1 MTLWGGR
8 FTQKMDQKAWD
19 LNASISFDYRM
30 AKQDTQASIAWA
42 SALEK
47 IGILTKSESGSIQSG
62 LKQIQQEFLSQKFSS
77 QPEDED
83 IHTAVERRLF
93 EIIGPVAGKLHT
105 GRSRNDQVATDFRL
119 WMMENIND
127 LLKAI
132 NDLQRHFL
140 QRAEQDFGI
149 IMPSYT
155 HLQRAQP
162 ILLSHWWLSFFWPL
176 ERDLR
181 QMKSIQ
187 KQASVMPLGSGAVAG
202 SGFTIDRL
210 ELAGKLGFEEISQN
224 SIDAVSDRD
233 FAAQF
238 LFNAVLCGVHLAHLA
253 EQIVIFTSSEFGFF
267 TLSDAYSSGSSLM
280 PQKKNA
286 DVFELARGKSGT
298 MLGVLCGF
306 LASLKGLPSTYDKD
320 LQEDKQ
326 AVFQVFD
333 TLMSVL
339 PVIGKA
345 IETLTVNQAKI
356 DTALDPSLFAT
367 DIADSLVKSGIPFRE
382 AHIMVGKAVKLA
394 LDRNLS
400 LDSLSEEDWQSCTQG
415 AFLDWKSF
423 FSAQR
428 SIETRAVIGGTA
440 TNAVRDQINN
450 VRKII
455 ELKTF

>member
-1 MTLWGGR
+1 
-8 FTQKMDQKAWD
+8 
-19 LNASISFDYRM
+19 
-30 AKQDTQASIAWA
+30 
-42 SALEK
+42 
-47 IGILTKSESGSIQSG
+47 
-62 LKQIQQEFLSQKFSS
+62 
-77 QPEDED
+77 
-83 IHTAVERRLF
+83 
-93 EIIGPVAGKLHT
+93 
-105 GRSRNDQVATDFRL
+105 
-119 WMMENIND
+119 
-127 LLKAI
+127 
-132 NDLQRHFL
+132 
-140 QRAEQDFGI
+140 
-149 IMPSYT
+149 
-155 HLQRAQP
+155 
-162 ILLSHWWLSFFWPL
+162 LLSHWWLSFFWPL

-202 SGFTIDRL
+202 SGFEIDRK
-210 ELAGKLGFEEISQN
+210 ELARELGFKEISQN

-233 FAAQF
+233 FVAQF

-455 ELKTF
+455 EMETF